1 MNDGVGAME
10 MRSRMPHQLL
20 AGISVLGLVLVG
32 FLLLSSYREQVRVA
46 ERGARN
52 LAEILQ
58 AQLHDAL
65 RRTDA
70 QLISLSAVVRM
81 EALNR
86 TTVQKF
92 QHDIGSDPVNHPG
105 SAERRNGLQGYDA
118 YGVALYSLEN
128 VPAQVLSSVDSD
140 FFSGLRDDSSG
151 GLSFSK
157 VANVRL
163 AGKQILFAARPIR
176 NVEGEFVAAALSP
189 FDLELSKAQLG
200 SLQIGNN
207 GFVALRRRD
216 DHSLVLSWPDVR
228 DENNNSL
235 AANHPLVSTVAGE
248 AMDAFLLEGSGV
260 FPGFE
265 GYITSVRAVANYP
278 FYYVV
283 GFDRES
289 VLAAWHSQVL
299 IACAAI
305 FALVGMGGVLFL
317 LLRGKREEESAIHSA
332 LTQSEMGFRDLL
344 QRVPVGISRFDQ
356 AGKCTFVN
364 DRNLRI
370 TGWGPECLVGNDWL
384 EIIHPNDRK
393 RVRESWFGNK
403 SELDSRI
410 IEYRLVR
417 PDGQTVN
424 IIGGVE
430 AETSP
435 DGTVTGCIVTQ
446 TDITQ
451 LKIAK
456 TGLIGKKDG
465 QAAWASL
472 GGGRFLAAASHDLRQ
487 PIHAITLFMDAF
499 SRTDLNEEQK
509 RIVSSLSLSVR
520 SLTEM
525 LFSLLDLMKLDA
537 GLIRP
542 QMKRA
547 EVADI
552 FKAVDDEF
560 SSLAQKSSLR
570 FKLSYPFRAPA
581 LRTDIGLLLS
591 VLRRLIGNAFN
602 HTVTGGVLVGF
613 RRRGDFGI
621 FQVWDTG
628 VGIDSAMG
636 ERIFEEGTRVG
647 NSIGNRAKGMGI
659 GLSIAR
665 RTARLLGGD
674 VVYRSKI
681 GKGSVFEIAIP
692 VDVGMSESLM
702 TTVETGGSFASKIDL
717 GRFRNWRV
725 IVVEDDPVLA
735 LSIQLSLE
743 PTGMQVQVFSSAE
756 EAIASSSLLEGN
768 FYIADLVLPGMNGIQ
783 LLDLIQSRSPA
794 PIKAIVMTGDAALDC
809 VGLTQAPVWRILS
822 KPAGLATLLSS
833 MCDIID
839 AHSEDVS
846 MAAKVLDE
854 LPE

>member
-10 MRSRMPHQLL
+10 MRGRMLYQLL
-20 AGISVLGLVLVG
+20 VGISAFGLVLVG

-65 RRTDA
+65 HRTDA
-70 QLISLSAVVRM
+70 QLIALASVVPM

-86 TTVQKF
+86 TTVQKY
-92 QHDIGSDPVNHPG
+92 QHDIGSDPVNHLG

-248 AMDAFLLEGSGV
+248 AMDAFVLDGSGV
-260 FPGFE
+260 YPGSE
-265 GYITSVRAVANYP
+265 NYITSVRTVANYP
-278 FYYVV
+278 FYFVV

-289 VLAAWHSQVL
+289 VLAGWHSQAL

-305 FALVGMGGVLFL
+305 FALAGMGGVFL
-317 LLRGKREEESAIHSA
+317 SRLGSKRARAGAILSA
-332 LTQSEMGFRDLL
+332 LTPSEMGFRDLL

-364 DRNLRI
+364 DRNLQI
-370 TGWGPECLVGNDWL
+370 TGWGPEYLVGNDWL

-393 RVRESWFGNK
+393 RVGELWFGK
-403 SELDSRI
+403 KGERDRRV

-417 PDGQTVN
+417 PDGETVN
-424 IIGGVE
+424 IIGDVA
-430 AETSP
+430 AERSP

-446 TDITQ
+446 TDVTP
-451 LKIAK
+451 LKVAES
-456 TGLIGKKDG
+456 GLIGEKNEEAG
-465 QAAWASL
+465 RANL
-472 GGGRFLAAASHDLRQ
+472 REGRFLTAASHDLRQ
-487 PIHAITLFMDAF
+487 PIQAISLFMDAF

-509 RIVSSLSLSVR
+509 RIVCSLSLSVR

-525 LFSLLDLMKLDA
+525 SFSLLDLVKLDA

-542 QMKRA
+542 QMTRV
-547 EVADI
+547 EVEDI
-552 FKAVDDEF
+552 FRAFDEEF
-560 SSLAQKSSLR
+560 SSLAQRRNLR
-570 FKLSYPFRAPA
+570 FKFSYPLRAPA

-613 RRRGDFGI
+613 RRRGEFGI

-628 VGIDSAMG
+628 VGIDSAVG

-822 KPAGLATLLSS
+822 KPAGLATLLST